1 MQTGIISRRLDFW
14 LWNERSSGL
23 KILNVFLSDPC
34 RRPPANLLLARPVS
48 LRLNAGAMSNDSPSG
63 LRNFIT
69 SFTDILKCPRA
80 LWFIIGAFV
89 VDSAAYFGVLTLM
102 TTYLSTDLGWGDKWA
117 GVAVSIFTMLIT
129 LLMLGLGSIAEGFG
143 LRRAIIAALVM
154 TAIGRVLYGL
164 APGLG
169 GAPVV
174 AISVIVSL
182 IVTACGEAILQPVC
196 YSGIKQYTDE
206 KTSSMG
212 YGLIYAVMN
221 LGIVGIATL
230 SSWLRP
236 GVEYVK
242 HGGSAGGGDG
252 LSSIK
257 PFCEPVLRWFAGFS
271 RTGVEAVNWACLGVT
286 VLTLLVFLA
295 FFTRKVEAAKVRPD
309 TAEELRKASTAP
321 LATRLKSYF
330 TEGPFSNTRFI
341 FFIFMLLPVR
351 TLFAHQWLTMPQYIM
366 RAYNK
371 DVADHMEWLV
381 NWINPGIIFFGVP
394 LAVAFTRHINVYKMM
409 VIGTLVSALPTFLLC
424 GGPNL
429 TMLITYFVIFSI
441 GEALWSA
448 RFLEYASELA
458 PPGRVAQYMGLANI
472 PWLLAKGTTGFYS
485 GWILA
490 TYCPDKMPPAE
501 LHTGTMWLIYSCIAM
516 TSPIGLWLARKWVL
530 AGMHTKP
537 AQPATA

>member
-1 MQTGIISRRLDFW
+1 
-14 LWNERSSGL
+14 
-23 KILNVFLSDPC
+23 
-34 RRPPANLLLARPVS
+34 
-48 LRLNAGAMSNDSPSG
+48 MSITAPSA
-63 LRNFIT
+63 LRNFVT

-80 LWFIIGAFV
+80 LWFIIGVFV

-117 GVAVSIFTMLIT
+117 GVTVSVFTMLIT

-143 LRRAIIAALVM
+143 LRRAIVAALVM
-154 TAIGRVLYGL
+154 TGVGRLLYCL

-169 GAPVV
+169 GATLV
-174 AISVIVSL
+174 AVAVIVSL
-182 IVTACGEAILQPVC
+182 MVIASGEAILQPVC

-230 SSWLRP
+230 SSWIRP
-236 GVEYVK
+236 AVQDLKDGKTTE
-242 HGGSAGGGDG
+242 HAGSLISG
-252 LSSIK
+252 L
-257 PFCEPVLRWFAGFS
+257 AQFS
-271 RTGVEAVNWACLGVT
+271 GTGVQAVNWVCLGVT
-286 VLTLLVFLA
+286 VLTLLVFLLL
-295 FFTRKVEAAKVRPD
+295 FTRQTEAAKLRPD
-309 TAEELRKASTAP
+309 TAEELRQTNTTP
-321 LATRLKSYF
+321 LSVRLKSYF

-366 RAYNK
+366 RAYDK

-429 TMLITYFVIFSI
+429 TTLITYFVVFSI

-485 GWILA
+485 GWMLA
-490 TYCPDKMPPAE
+490 TYCPDKTPPAE
-501 LHTGTMWLIYSCIAM
+501 LHTGTMWLIYSFIAM
-516 TSPIGLWLARKWVL
+516 SSPIGLWLARKWVM
-530 AGMHTKP
+530 AGFHHKPATKP
-537 AQPATA
+537 A

>member
-1 MQTGIISRRLDFW
+1 
-14 LWNERSSGL
+14 
-23 KILNVFLSDPC
+23 
-34 RRPPANLLLARPVS
+34 
-48 LRLNAGAMSNDSPSG
+48 MSKDSPGG

-69 SFTDILKCPRA
+69 SFTDILRCPRA
-80 LWFIIGAFV
+80 LWFVIAAFV
-89 VDSAAYFGVLTLM
+89 IDSAAYFGVLTLM

-117 GVAVSIFTMLIT
+117 GVSVSVFTMLIT

-143 LRRAIIAALVM
+143 LRRAIIAGLVM
-154 TAIGRVLYGL
+154 TVIGRLLYCI
-164 APGLG
+164 APDFGTTN
-169 GAPVV
+169 
-174 AISVIVSL
+174 VIAAAVIGSLL
-182 IVTACGEAILQPVC
+182 IVAAGEAILQPVC

-206 KTSSMG
+206 KTNSMG

-230 SSWLRP
+230 SAWIRP
-236 GVEYVK
+236 AVQAIEDGK
-242 HGGSAGGGDG
+242 AADSGGGMMNW
-252 LSSIK
+252 L
-257 PFCEPVLRWFAGFS
+257 AGFS
-271 RTGVEAVNWACLGVT
+271 HSGVQAVNWVCLGVT
-286 VLTLLVFLA
+286 VLTLLAFLV
-295 FFTRKVEAAKVRPD
+295 FFTRKVEAAKIRPD
-309 TAEELRKASTAP
+309 TAETLRQTNTASVTA
-321 LATRLKSYF
+321 RLKAYF
-330 TEGPFSNTRFI
+330 TEGPFSNTRFL

-366 RAYNK
+366 RAYDK

-424 GGPNL
+424 GGPSL
-429 TMLITYFVIFSI
+429 TTLIIYFVIFSI

-485 GWILA
+485 GWMLA
-490 TYCPDKMPPAE
+490 HYCPDKTPPAE
-501 LHTGTMWLIYSCIAM
+501 LHTGTMWLIYSFIALS
-516 TSPIGLWLARKWVL
+516 SPLGLWLARKWVM
-530 AGMHTKP
+530 AGFHTKP
-537 AQPATA
+537 AAQPA

>member
-1 MQTGIISRRLDFW
+1 MT
-14 LWNERSSGL
+14 
-23 KILNVFLSDPC
+23 
-34 RRPPANLLLARPVS
+34 
-48 LRLNAGAMSNDSPSG
+48 NDAPSG

-69 SFTDILKCPRA
+69 SFTDILRCPRA
-80 LWFIIGAFV
+80 LWFMIGVFV

-102 TTYLSTDLGWGDKWA
+102 TTYLSTGLGWGDRWA
-117 GVAVSIFTMLIT
+117 GVSVSIFTMLIT

-143 LRRAIIAALVM
+143 LRRAIIVALVM
-154 TAIGRVLYGL
+154 TIVGRSLYCF

-169 GAPVV
+169 GATLV
-174 AISVIVSL
+174 AISVVVSL
-182 IVTACGEAILQPVC
+182 FVIACGEAILQPVC

-221 LGIVGIATL
+221 LGIVVMATL
-230 SSWLRP
+230 SSWIRP
-236 GVEYVK
+236 AVQDLKDGK
-242 HGGSAGGGDG
+242 AGDHSGPIIHW
-252 LSSIK
+252 L
-257 PFCEPVLRWFAGFS
+257 AGFS
-271 RTGVEAVNWACLGVT
+271 RTGVEAVNWTCLGVT
-286 VLTLLVFLA
+286 IFTLLAFLL
-295 FFTRKVEAAKVRPD
+295 FFTKKVEAGKMRPD
-309 TAEELRKASTAP
+309 TAEELRK
-321 LATRLKSYF
+321 TRTGPWAARLRAYF

-394 LAVAFTRHINVYKMM
+394 LAVAFTRHVNVYKMM

-458 PPGRVAQYMGLANI
+458 PPGRVAQYMGLAQI

-490 TYCPDKMPPAE
+490 TYCPDKTPPAE
-501 LHTGTMWLIYSCIAM
+501 LHTGTMWLIYSCIALS
-516 TSPIGLWLARKWVL
+516 SPIGLWLARKWVM
-530 AGMHTKP
+530 AGMHTSPK
-537 AQPATA
+537 AAVAV

>member
-1 MQTGIISRRLDFW
+1 MTKDQT
-14 LWNERSSGL
+14 
-23 KILNVFLSDPC
+23 
-34 RRPPANLLLARPVS
+34 
-48 LRLNAGAMSNDSPSG
+48 SG
-63 LRNFIT
+63 LRHFIN
-69 SFTDILKCPRA
+69 SFTDILKCPQA
-80 LWFIIGAFV
+80 LWFIIAVFV

-117 GVAVSIFTMLIT
+117 GVSVSVFTMLIT
-129 LLMLGLGSIAEGFG
+129 LLMLGLGSLAEGFG
-143 LRRAIIAALVM
+143 LRRAIIAGLVM
-154 TAIGRVLYGL
+154 TVIGRLLYCL

-169 GAPVV
+169 GTSMIALTVVVSLFVV
-174 AISVIVSL
+174 AS
-182 IVTACGEAILQPVC
+182 GEAILQPVC
-196 YSGIKQYTDE
+196 YSGIKQYTDA

-230 SSWLRP
+230 SSWIRP
-236 GVEYVK
+236 AVQNLQDGKVGESGGPVVSWLAAFTDSGVQ
-242 HGGSAGGGDG
+242 
-252 LSSIK
+252 
-257 PFCEPVLRWFAGFS
+257 
-271 RTGVEAVNWACLGVT
+271 AVNWLCFGVT
-286 VLTLLVFLA
+286 VLTLVLFLV
-295 FFTRKVEAAKVRPD
+295 FFTRKVEAAKMRPD
-309 TAEELRKASTAP
+309 AAEEMRKASTAP
-321 LATRLKSYF
+321 LAARLKSYF
-330 TEGPFSNTRFI
+330 TEGPFSNPRFI

-409 VIGTLVSALPTFLLC
+409 VLGTLVSALPTFLLC

-485 GWILA
+485 GWMLA
-490 TYCPDKMPPAE
+490 NYCPDKTPAAE
-501 LHTGTMWLIYSCIAM
+501 LHTGTMWLIYSCIALS
-516 TSPIGLWLARKWVL
+516 SPLGLWLARKWVL
-530 AGMHTKP
+530 AGMHPKP
-537 AQPATA
+537 APVSGN